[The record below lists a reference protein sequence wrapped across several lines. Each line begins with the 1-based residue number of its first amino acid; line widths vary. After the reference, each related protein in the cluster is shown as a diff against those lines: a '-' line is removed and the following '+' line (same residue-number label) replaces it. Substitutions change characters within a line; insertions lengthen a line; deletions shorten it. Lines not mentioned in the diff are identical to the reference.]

1 MFINSNLNLNFHS
14 FLFSNKFQHQQPF
27 FQESK
32 SFRNEQNVVDPKYK
46 TELCKKFAEIGK
58 CPYGNKCR
66 FAHGKRELV
75 VKMKNSN
82 YKKKYCKT
90 ISEIGF
96 CPYGERCSFKHDER
110 GLNEIKLPFYFVNLY
125 LKNIIDANHKRL
137 SIFENITNSYEHS
150 NINNN
155 NYSSNCK
162 NEGSKIVHSSSTST
176 SAISNDESNSNSDN
190 DNDEAYTQSF

>member
-1 MFINSNLNLNFHS
+1 MFINSNLNLNFRS

-82 YKKKYCKT
+82 YKKKDCKT
-90 ISEIGF
+90 FTESGF

-125 LKNIIDANHKRL
+125 LKNMINVNHKRL
-137 SIFENITNSYEHS
+137 SIFENITNNYEHS

-155 NYSSNCK
+155 YSSNSK

-190 DNDEAYTQSF
+190 DETYTQSV

>member
-46 TELCKKFAEIGK
+46 TELCKKFAEIGN

-82 YKKKYCKT
+82 YKKKDCKT
-90 ISEIGF
+90 FSESGF

-125 LKNIIDANHKRL
+125 LKNMIDVNHKRL
-137 SIFENITNSYEHS
+137 TIFENITNNYEHS
-150 NINNN
+150 NNLNNN
-155 NYSSNCK
+155 DYSNK
-162 NEGSKIVHSSSTST
+162 TEGSKIVHSSSTST

-190 DNDEAYTQSF
+190 DNDETYTQSV